1 MKKMVAVFMLLFAN
15 AAVAQVQVCN
25 LVSLAK
31 QAQFKA
37 LGIPVPTA
45 MTEFMTAIELI
56 NAQTTALNCEFPP
69 ARAIQDLDNAI
80 AWRVTKFARA
90 QGPTYTTMLVEYAA
104 SGGKETLSAVV
115 AIKWLKHNNLIEKF
129 NTWDATDVRHNY
141 EALAKQAREKAGADA
156 QQAKAE
162 PPRDQPSQ
170 QAITP
175 RIAGAKPQA
184 VTQPE
189 ASHPQDAEMSKKA
202 NADGLRLLKTS
213 NPDFQAA
220 KRKFEEAVRSD
231 SSNVEALNN
240 LGYVYQR
247 LGDFRTSEAYI
258 LKTIQLDP
266 DRRVAYGN
274 LGYVQ
279 AKLAKSSEAS
289 HNFCEYIKR
298 FNDLERGKAT
308 LKRVMSDP
316 DVNVQSAVNEAI
328 ARCSLTV
335 LARSSA
341 PGEVGVVTSAPAQDI
356 PAQLRGKWVVKRELP
371 TSTISCWGEPEIK
384 RLIGT
389 EIEYTADSFRWKNH
403 TTDHPTVKVT
413 VVSAEQFHD
422 ENSGSGSQVSFSD
435 LGIREAQAKQ
445 IKLSYAPANITGG
458 TTEMPGDDILLKD
471 KNTIIF
477 SVCNVYFEAKLID
490 APAKAQPQ
498 AQPQEKWVAM
508 SNTAVNI
515 TGDITISP
523 DKLTMGGI
531 DYPLTLVRTLDA
543 QHLSDVGSRFVE
555 GVDNPT
561 GARLYKTRIP
571 ATIKPLR
578 GGATICEKDARWL
591 LTVKGSWAYIKKPE
605 LSLVFFESDAEPNL
619 ATATESAEF
628 CGTFNYAH

>member
-335 LARSSA
+335 PAQGASHDASESRIYRTATGISWFGIETGQSKATVERLLLKDGIELATCVSGKTPGGAPKTYCIATLKHIDLMAMKAMVIVPNYLPYPKLLFIHDELVSYKYTFGQSDFEAMALRLTKGFGA
-341 PGEVGVVTSAPAQDI
+341 PGETKKGWAAWSIRGGTVNQFAFHGGCLVVFLIKHASLEPWQDK
-356 PAQLRGKWVVKRELP
+356 ALRGEE
-371 TSTISCWGEPEIK
+371 GE
-384 RLIGT
+384 
-389 EIEYTADSFRWKNH
+389 
-403 TTDHPTVKVT
+403 
-413 VVSAEQFHD
+413 AE
-422 ENSGSGSQVSFSD
+422 
-435 LGIREAQAKQ
+435 
-445 IKLSYAPANITGG
+445 
-458 TTEMPGDDILLKD
+458 
-471 KNTIIF
+471 
-477 SVCNVYFEAKLID
+477 
-490 APAKAQPQ
+490 
-498 AQPQEKWVAM
+498 
-508 SNTAVNI
+508 
-515 TGDITISP
+515 
-523 DKLTMGGI
+523 
-531 DYPLTLVRTLDA
+531 
-543 QHLSDVGSRFVE
+543 FVE
-555 GVDNPT
+555 DESRKTDLSEVIVNDNCRM
-561 GARLYKTRIP
+561 G
-571 ATIKPLR
+571 
-578 GGATICEKDARWL
+578 
-591 LTVKGSWAYIKKPE
+591 E
-605 LSLVFFESDAEPNL
+605 LADKAN
-619 ATATESAEF
+619 
-628 CGTFNYAH
+628 